1 MEIKQNLKQVQEE
14 FKSDEKL
21 LESAFRLEKF
31 YQKYKFG
38 LWALV
43 GLGLLWWGGVQ
54 FLEHKKAMHV
64 QEITAL
70 YNEVLQ
76 NPNNL
81 ALLNKLQGKA
91 PNLYSLHAYAR
102 ALQEKNLKA
111 LKELSHSS
119 SPLVSVLARYYSASY
134 SKDLKALEG
143 LKLEGLQDWIAL
155 QQAYLSLQTN
165 PKSDI
170 GAILAP
176 ITPNSSLYK
185 IASLLRHY
193 GVLKSS
199 SKESK

>member
-31 YQKYKFG
+31 YQKYKFW

-43 GLGLLWWGGVQ
+43 GLALLWWGAVQ
-54 FLEHKKAMHV
+54 FLEHRKATHV
-64 QEITAL
+64 QEVTAL

-81 ALLNKLQGKA
+81 ALLDKLQRTA

-102 ALQEKNLKA
+102 ALKEKNLKA
-111 LKELSHSS
+111 LKELSTSS
-119 SPLVSVLARYYSASY
+119 NTVVSALARYYSASY
-134 SKDLKALEG
+134 GRDLKALQG

-155 QQAYLSLQTN
+155 QQAYLSLQAN
-165 PKSDI
+165 PKSDV

-176 ITPNSSLYK
+176 ITPSSSLYQ

-193 GVLKSS
+193 GVVQPS
-199 SKESK
+199 SKDVK